1 MIYKNNYDE
10 VYEVI
15 RKLRDNNY
23 NELLDNVL
31 GQNYNKKIF
40 KL

>member
-23 NELLDNVL
+23 NELLDNIL
-31 GQNYNKKIF
+31 G
-40 KL
+40 